1 MLKCSIQTNVVS
13 LSLLGG
19 IQGLSRHAR
28 DPQIHCSL
36 SALLQFAVCI
46 GAWLEAQGLSMLST
60 SKKSLELRRK
70 HPDHDVFAFWT
81 NVTTKDLIWD
91 RDLSSKG

>member
-60 SKKSLELRRK
+60 SKKSLS
-70 HPDHDVFAFWT
+70 FAGST
-81 NVTTKDLIWD
+81 LTTTCL
-91 RDLSSKG
+91 LSGRM